1 MTQQELDD
9 SMKGVLL
16 ANAIFEVLN
25 GNTRGAKIHAMQTIL
40 YALQSADELNDI
52 EPTIYE
58 ILNEDF
64 AQ

>member
-9 SMKGVLL
+9 SIKGVLL
-16 ANAIFEVLN
+16 ANGFFEVLN
-25 GNTRGAKIHAMQTIL
+25 GNTRGAQIHAIKTIL
-40 YALQSADELNDI
+40 YALQSADEMNDV

-58 ILNEDF
+58 ILIEDF